1 MMACTIEIEARSISI
16 PSTEARITLALTVHS
31 TGSLMQSDSMVVAGI
46 LTSAS
51 SDVSESG

>member
-1 MMACTIEIEARSISI
+1 MASTIKIQARSISI
-16 PSTEARITLALTVHS
+16 TSTEARITLALTVHS
-31 TGSLMQSDSMVVAGI
+31 TGSTIQSDSMVVAGI